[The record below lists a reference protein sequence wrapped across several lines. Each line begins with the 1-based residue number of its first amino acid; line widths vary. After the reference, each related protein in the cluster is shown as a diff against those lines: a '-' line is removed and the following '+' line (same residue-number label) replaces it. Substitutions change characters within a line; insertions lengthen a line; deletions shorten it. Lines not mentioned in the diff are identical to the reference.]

1 MTTTD
6 NKAPPRDF
14 WIVEENGFFSQ
25 RIALNN
31 QPKSS
36 DLGPYDKLYHVIEKS
51 ALDTLQAELD
61 AVKSK
66 LERAESLLRELE
78 SKIVFNSEN
87 QSKID
92 QYFAQGEK

>member
-1 MTTTD
+1 MT
-6 NKAPPRDF
+6 NKPPPRDL
-14 WIVEENGFFSQ
+14 WITLREGTFGSDICGLTTVCKEKVNDSIHYVEASH
-25 RIALNN
+25 A
-31 QPKSS
+31 
-36 DLGPYDKLYHVIEKS
+36 
-51 ALDTLQAELD
+51 DTLQAELD

-92 QYFAQGEK
+92 RYFAEVESGK